1 MNKEQ
6 AKQHLSVVSSELT
19 KTRQFMRE
27 FAKFDTK
34 QSDVAQFDS
43 MIAANSHDREMG
55 LQAIPESLQKLLEAQ
70 NIAATTA
77 GKQAVFDGLR
87 DGIAEYQRRNGGDM
101 PPVEV
106 VQSALSAATAFTENA
121 HRGDDNDP
129 SFDSLSFSHH
139 EALSVVPAAVQVVIT
154 MGIANSLPL
163 ISMLPNPTGSN
174 EVPIVAGEG
183 TAGMDMG
190 VMRRGEL
197 IDGEKAGLPYFD
209 NRHLLVM
216 EDAGEGKFTL
226 ESHVAYTKEIRDNK
240 TTKFVVDKDSIKAP
254 FLGGRVSIKVR
265 GVEVANDN
273 HRNHPTFGGKS
284 TLQPLEPVTLG
295 ADTFIVKS
303 AVADLDN
310 HTVEVA
316 FDTNDGATPKAD
328 EVEVELIFDYER
340 KDEKG
345 EYILRAPSH
354 DMAFNYYGVYAYP
367 SRARSSATIDA
378 ITQLQNE
385 LGINWYAAAQMIFIN
400 KYNFEQNGRLLR
412 GAVNQCLAN
421 QEKHVKVFDADIAGV
436 THTTLTDL
444 YSNIRVVLGKARTA
458 LSTITNTAIGQYD
471 LYVSDRGAAFFEAMS
486 RDEYTPT
493 GEQYGDQYSIYRI
506 GQLNTGANI
515 YYVPASMGVFNEDE
529 LTQGGYALLVPRAT
543 TPAKAP
549 FVGTVAVPTMVLASS
564 ANAFEK
570 DVAVY
575 NRMAAEA
582 NPIPRYRNQCML
594 IELRNLPTL

>member
-1 MNKEQ
+1 MNKDQ
-6 AKQHLSVVSSELT
+6 AKQHLSVVSNELT

-34 QSDVAQFDS
+34 KSDVAQFDS
-43 MIAANSHDREMG
+43 MLAANSADRAMG
-55 LQAIPESLQKLLEAQ
+55 LQVVPESLQKLLESQYISASD
-70 NIAATTA
+70 T
-77 GKQAVFDGLR
+77 GRQAVFDGLR
-87 DGIAEYQRRNGGDM
+87 DGIDEYKRRNGGEM

-163 ISMLPNPTGSN
+163 IAMLPNPNGSN

-216 EDAGEGKFTL
+216 EDAGSGKFTL
-226 ESHVAYTKEIRDNK
+226 ESHVAYTKEVRDNK

-254 FLGGRVSIKVR
+254 FLGGRVTIKVR
-265 GVEVANDN
+265 GVEVANDH

-284 TLQPLEPVTLG
+284 TLQALDPVKLG

-303 AVADLDN
+303 AVADLDA
-310 HTVEVA
+310 HTVEVT
-316 FDTNDGATPKAD
+316 FDTTEGATPKAD
-328 EVEVELIFDYER
+328 EVEAEIIFDYER
-340 KDEKG
+340 KDENG
-345 EYILRAPSH
+345 NYILRAPSH

-421 QEKHVKVFDADIAGV
+421 QEQHVRVFDAQTNGI
-436 THTTLTDL
+436 TYNSLSEM
-444 YSNIRVVLGKARTA
+444 YSNVRVVLGSARTA
-458 LSTITNTAIGQYD
+458 LSTITNMAIGQYD

-506 GQLNTGANI
+506 GQLNTGASV

-529 LTQGGYALLVPRAT
+529 LLQGGYALMVPRAS

-575 NRMAAEA
+575 NRMAAEQ

-594 IELRNLPTL
+594 IELRNLPAL